1 MAAMIPVYFYSPG
14 ACSLGGQVVLEWLQQ
29 PYFLCRVEREVRT
42 SPAYLKINPRHKV
55 PALKV
60 GEQVIVENAAILT
73 YLAERRPELNLLPAA
88 GSMARIACLEWQSY
102 LASGFHAAF
111 SPYFAPGRYI
121 ADPAQH
127 DAVKQQAIAQLRD
140 QYAFVD
146 QALDGK
152 DYLLGTHK
160 TVLDPYFY
168 GLARWGKKLFD
179 IPADYPNV
187 ARHMARM
194 EADPAVQFAIATEKG
209 QAAASPS
216 DQFRG
221 NLDLDGVDEV

>member
-42 SPAYLKINPRHKV
+42 SPAYLEINPRHKV

-73 YLAERRPELNLLPAA
+73 YLAERRPELNLVPAP
-88 GSMARIACLEWQSY
+88 GTPARIALLEWQSY

-111 SPYFAPGRYI
+111 TPYFAPGRYTT
-121 ADPAQH
+121 DPAH
-127 DAVKQQAIAQLRD
+127 HEAIRQAALIQARD
-140 QYAFVD
+140 QYAFID
-146 QALDGK
+146 QALEGK
-152 DYLLGTHK
+152 EYLLGAQK
-160 TVLDPYFY
+160 SVLDPYFY
-168 GLARWGKKLFD
+168 GLARWGKKVID
-179 IPADYPNV
+179 IPTDYPNV

-194 EADPAVQFAIATEKG
+194 EAEPAVQFAIATEKG
-209 QAAASPS
+209 QAATSPS
-216 DQFRG
+216 EQYRG
-221 NLDLDGVDEV
+221 NLDLDGV